1 MVSTPDFVTV
11 IFFTSPSCMSAKE
24 AKGKELQ
31 VVANVVVVVVVVLVV
46 DIEIDLEARELME
59 ERRTS
64 VVVSRR
70 RMV

>member
-1 MVSTPDFVTV
+1 
-11 IFFTSPSCMSAKE
+11 MSAKD

-31 VVANVVVVVVVVLVV
+31 VVAKVVVVVVLVV

-59 ERRTS
+59 ERTTR

-70 RMV
+70 RMVLHLYVLPEI

>member
-1 MVSTPDFVTV
+1 
-11 IFFTSPSCMSAKE
+11 MSAKE

-31 VVANVVVVVVVVLVV
+31 VVANVVVVVVLVV